1 MAEQERSDDVERAH
15 LHDARGWSPPVHRF
29 APAAA
34 LAEVARRYW
43 LPVWSLPPGE
53 VTVQRV
59 LRYPVCLVVV
69 SADYARF
76 YGPATGMS
84 VQELS
89 GAGWACGVM
98 LQPAAGAMVLGDA
111 VSTVTDRVLPLE
123 DVPGLPGAAL
133 VGAVRA
139 ALGDDPTDSGGQRA
153 ALAAM
158 DEALRA
164 LPPVDDEGRL
174 VNAVVEHVETD
185 PSVLRVGQVCEAFGL
200 GERAL
205 QRLTA
210 RRVGL
215 NPKWLVQRRRLQE
228 VAGRLAADPGLS
240 LAEVAADLGYTD
252 QAHLT
257 RDFRAVTGV
266 TPARYAAQR
275 RGG

>member
-1 MAEQERSDDVERAH
+1 MAEQERADDVERAH
-15 LHDARGWSPPVHRF
+15 LRDARGWSPPVHRF
-29 APAAA
+29 APAAD
-34 LAEVARRYW
+34 LAGVARRYW

-53 VTVQRV
+53 ATVQRV

-69 SADYARF
+69 AADYARF
-76 YGPATGMS
+76 YGPATGLS
-84 VQELS
+84 VQELR

-98 LQPAAGAMVLGDA
+98 LQPAAGSMVLGDA
-111 VSTVTDRVLPLE
+111 VSTVTDRVVPLE

-133 VGAVRA
+133 VGAVRT
-139 ALGDDPTDSGGQRA
+139 ALGDDPADAGRQRA
-153 ALAAM
+153 ALAAF
-158 DEALRA
+158 DDALRS

-228 VAGRLAADPGLS
+228 VAGRLATDPALS
-240 LAEVAADLGYTD
+240 LAGIAADLGYAD

>member
-1 MAEQERSDDVERAH
+1 MAEREGADDVERAH
-15 LHDARGWSPPVHRF
+15 LRDARGWSPPVHRF
-29 APAAA
+29 EPSAD
-34 LAEVARRYW
+34 LAGVARRYW
-43 LPVWSLPPGE
+43 LPVWSLPPGQ

-69 SADYARF
+69 AADYARF
-76 YGPATGMS
+76 YGPATGLS

-89 GAGWACGVM
+89 GSGWACGVM
-98 LQPAAGAMVLGDA
+98 LQPAAGSMVLGDA
-111 VSTVTDRVLPLE
+111 VSTITDRVVPLE
-123 DVPGLPGAAL
+123 DVPGLPGTAL

-139 ALGDDPTDSGGQRA
+139 ALGGDPADAGRQQA

-158 DEALRA
+158 DDALRS

-185 PSVLRVGQVCEAFGL
+185 PTVLRVGQVCEAFGL

-228 VAGRLAADPGLS
+228 VAGRLAATSAVS
-240 LAEVAADLGYTD
+240 LAEVAAALGYAD

-275 RGG
+275 RG